1 MDEAE
6 QRRIDAGNAIDLKW
20 LRSFVVVAEE
30 ASFTRAASRVHV
42 AQPGVSAQVRRLESE
57 LGQQLLDRSGRSV
70 RLTEVGSAVLPFARA
85 ALDAV
90 ANARLAVD
98 ELAGLVRGQ
107 ITVGMV
113 SGCALPVLAEL
124 LAGFHDLYPG
134 VAITLTEG
142 NSDRLVELLRDGQLD
157 LALIGSA
164 GAAAPGVDT
173 AVIVAEELVAAV
185 DPGHPLADSGA
196 ITVGA
201 LRGVPLVSLP
211 CGTGVRAALDAA
223 CAEAG
228 FAPRIVFEAS
238 ALPMVV
244 RLAALGLGLAVVPA
258 SAVPPVTGD
267 AGTGDAGTGDAGAGN
282 AGTGNAPRILRITDP
297 QLRSRLELAWNSAPS
312 ANPAA
317 RVLIE
322 HARTLVGRRPL
333 RRRQGPGHRPRQG
346 RQELPTGIVV
356 RVYLRDTRPP
366 NFSPL
371 VNSFRQVPAS
381 SRVSPAK
388 CGKFASGNSPVW
400 STSTSRCTR

>member
-1 MDEAE
+1 ME
-6 QRRIDAGNAIDLKW
+6 
-20 LRSFVVVAEE
+20 LRQLEYFVAVAEE

-107 ITVGMV
+107 VTVGMV

-124 LAGFHDLYPG
+124 LGSFHHRYPG
-134 VAITLTEG
+134 VAITLTED
-142 NSDRLVELLRDGQLD
+142 NSDRLVELLRNGQLD

-164 GAAAPGVDT
+164 GDAVPGVDT
-173 AVIVAEELVAAV
+173 LVIVEEELVAAV
-185 DPGHPLADSGA
+185 NPGHPLADSGA

-201 LRGVPLVSLP
+201 LRDLPLVSLP
-211 CGTGVRAALDAA
+211 RGTGVRAALDAA

-244 RLAALGLGLAVVPA
+244 QLAALGLGLAVVPA
-258 SAVPPVTGD
+258 STVPASTVPAATVPAATVP
-267 AGTGDAGTGDAGAGN
+267 AATVPATTAPA
-282 AGTGNAPRILRITDP
+282 ATGNVPRILRITDP
-297 QLRSRLELAWNSAPS
+297 QIWSRLELAWNSAPS

-322 HARTLVGRRPL
+322 HAQALV
-333 RRRQGPGHRPRQG
+333 
-346 RQELPTGIVV
+346 
-356 RVYLRDTRPP
+356 RPP
-366 NFSPL
+366 SAAP
-371 VNSFRQVPAS
+371 R
-381 SRVSPAK
+381 
-388 CGKFASGNSPVW
+388 SG
-400 STSTSRCTR
+400 